1 MKPSNW
7 VLPPFP
13 ILVGLAVVA
22 MLGLQGLLE
31 YRLLTP
37 QATEVAKLTQDIKQG
52 RAMPAPEAPSRLKTK
67 ARLDEVM
74 ARLAQQDSNAVR
86 IERLHQ
92 MADTN
97 GVAVRKASYQNKAL
111 PGNMLR
117 HEIQLDL
124 AGAYPAIRQFLRA
137 VLAQDE
143 AAAVESLEF
152 SRPNGGV
159 SSVGVRAQVRLTL
172 YSRRST
178 P

>member
-1 MKPSNW
+1 MKLSNR

-13 ILVGLAVVA
+13 IIIALAVVA
-22 MLGLQGLLE
+22 MLGLQALLE
-31 YRLLTP
+31 FRLLAP
-37 QATEVAKLTQDIKQG
+37 QAAQVLKLTQDVKRV
-52 RAMPAPEAPSRLKTK
+52 RAMPASEAPSPPKTT
-67 ARLDEVM
+67 ARLDDILS
-74 ARLAQQDSNAVR
+74 RLDQQDSNDVR
-86 IERLHQ
+86 IERLHE

-97 GVAVRKASYQNKAL
+97 GVAVRKASYLNKVL
-111 PGNMLR
+111 PGNISR

-124 AGAYPAIRQFLRA
+124 AGTYPAIRQFLRA

-152 SRPNGGV
+152 SRPTGGV
-159 SSVGVRAQVRLTL
+159 GSAGVRAQVRLTL

>member
-1 MKPSNW
+1 MKLSNR

-13 ILVGLAVVA
+13 IIIALAVVA
-22 MLGLQGLLE
+22 MLGLQALLE
-31 YRLLTP
+31 FRLLAP
-37 QATEVAKLTQDIKQG
+37 QAAEVVKLTQDVKQA
-52 RAMPAPEAPSRLKTK
+52 RAMPAPEAPSRPKTT
-67 ARLDEVM
+67 ARLDDILS
-74 ARLAQQDSNAVR
+74 RLDQQDSNDER
-86 IERLHQ
+86 IERLHD
-92 MADTN
+92 MADTS

-111 PGNMLR
+111 PGNISR

-152 SRPNGGV
+152 SRPTGG
-159 SSVGVRAQVRLTL
+159 VGVRAQVRLTL

>member
-1 MKPSNW
+1 MKLSNS

-13 ILVGLAVVA
+13 ILVALAVVA
-22 MLGLQGLLE
+22 MLGLQALLE
-31 YRLLTP
+31 YRLLAP
-37 QATEVAKLTQDIKQG
+37 QAAQVLKLTQDVKQV
-52 RAMPAPEAPSRLKTK
+52 RAMPAPEAPSRLRTA
-67 ARLDEVM
+67 ARLDDVLS
-74 ARLAQQDSNAVR
+74 RLDQQDSNDVR
-86 IERLHQ
+86 IERLHEI
-92 MADTN
+92 ADKN

-111 PGNMLR
+111 PGNISR
-117 HEIQLDL
+117 HEVQLDL

-137 VLAQDE
+137 VLVQDE

-159 SSVGVRAQVRLTL
+159 GSAGVRAQVRLTL